1 MKNRSGSYKLVLLS
15 EDVLGPHK
23 DALAK
28 NVIQLT
34 KLDLKPVEFCTLYI
48 LLFLRIRHQKNWL
61 QKKNS
66 NPSGSNTRKILDI
79 IPNEFNLTHWELEKL
94 KDVSVSDLFL
104 NYNLK
109 GIPWAVNRTM
119 YNWALGLWNIELL
132 DYIPGPRKLLQMQVR
147 NTRCVTL
154 ITAPDEIDRL
164 VLSKRDPLS
173 FVLHDLHHADH
184 FFHQSESLKGQ
195 LGFYSLVNRIYDQP
209 RLKATLKQDQQFKI
223 EFDYVVSD
231 MNAYVIHLFK
241 CFKSAFTRTDAELFT
256 ELTKWWA
263 MPSEVS
269 LAAHRLNTPEFS
281 HDDESQLK
289 NFFENS
295 REVLLC

>member
-1 MKNRSGSYKLVLLS
+1 MKNRCGSYKLVLLS
-15 EDVLGPHK
+15 VEVLEPHK
-23 DALAK
+23 EVLAK
-28 NVIQLT
+28 NVKLLT
-34 KLDLKPVEFCTLYI
+34 ERDLTPVEFCTLYI

-61 QKKNS
+61 QKKS
-66 NPSGSNTRKILDI
+66 SFVPDTSHKKLLDI
-79 IPNEFNLTHWELEKL
+79 IPPEFKLTAWEIDKL
-94 KDVSVSDLFL
+94 TDVSISDLFL
-104 NYNLK
+104 NFNLK

-119 YNWALGLWNIELL
+119 YNWDQGKWNIELL
-132 DYIPGPRKLLQMQVR
+132 DHIPSPRKLLQMQVR

-154 ITAPDEIDRL
+154 ITAPEEIDRL

-195 LGFYSLVNRIYDQP
+195 LGFYSLVNKIYDQP
-209 RLKATLKQDQQFKI
+209 KLKASLKLDQQFKT

-256 ELTKWWA
+256 ELTKWWS
-263 MPSEVS
+263 MPDAVS
-269 LAAHRLNTPEFS
+269 IAAHRLNTPEFTPL
-281 HDDESQLK
+281 DESHLK
-289 NFFENS
+289 NFFEDS
-295 REVLLC
+295 REVYL

>member
-28 NVIQLT
+28 NVLQLT

-61 QKKNS
+61 QKKS
-66 NPSGSNTRKILDI
+66 AFTPDKNTRKILEI
-79 IPNEFNLTHWELEKL
+79 IPQNFNLTAWELEKL
-94 KDVSVSDLFL
+94 ADVSVGDLFL

-154 ITAPDEIDRL
+154 ITAPDELDRL

-209 RLKATLKQDQQFKI
+209 RLKASLKQDLQFKT

-263 MPSEVS
+263 MPNEVS
-269 LAAHRLNTPEFS
+269 IAAHRLNTPEFS
-281 HDDESQLK
+281 HDDEFHLK

-295 REVLLC
+295 RETLLC